1 MQRWVKIPDG
11 RFLDANRIAYVGKVE
26 TYNRIDEDGND
37 LGLAYAVNLGTDFPR
52 ESQINVVGTKDEI
65 FSLLRGILGGNAA
78 ASATTGAPG
87 PAQA

>member
-26 TYNRIDEDGND
+26 TFNRFDDGGND

-65 FSLLRGILGGNAA
+65 FALLRGILGGASAPA
-78 ASATTGAPG
+78 ASVPVD
-87 PAQA
+87 QA

>member
-26 TYNRIDEDGND
+26 TFNRFDEDGND

-52 ESQINVVGTKDEI
+52 EAQINVIGSKDEI
-65 FSLLRGILGGNAA
+65 FTLLRGILGGSNAA
-78 ASATTGAPG
+78 AAAPADQ
-87 PAQA
+87 P

>member
-26 TYNRIDEDGND
+26 TFTRFDEDGND
-37 LGLAYAVNLGTDFPR
+37 LGLAYSVNLGADFPR
-52 ESQINVVGTKDEI
+52 DSQINVIGTKEEI
-65 FSLLRGILGGNAA
+65 FALLRGILGGATTAA
-78 ASATTGAPG
+78 AAVA